1 MVVDDFVV
9 LSVDCVVVDVAFW
22 SDCGI
27 VDEAGA
33 CVVSEDGV
41 DELLVAAGVWLLT
54 GGLAVWDDELDC
66 GVVCGE
72 FVS

>member
-1 MVVDDFVV
+1 MVVVDFVV
-9 LSVDCVVVDVAFW
+9 LSVDWVDCVDVAFW

-27 VDEAGA
+27 DEAGA
-33 CVVSEDGV
+33 WVVSEDGV
-41 DELLVAAGVWLLT
+41 DGLVVAGVWLVT